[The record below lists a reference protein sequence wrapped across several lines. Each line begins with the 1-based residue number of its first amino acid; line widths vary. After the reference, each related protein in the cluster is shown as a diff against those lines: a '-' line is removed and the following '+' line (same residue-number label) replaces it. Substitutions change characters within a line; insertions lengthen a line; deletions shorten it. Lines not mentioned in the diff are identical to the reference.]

1 MRTHLVDTT
10 AASASK
16 QGSDITEESD
26 LIELPTTQASKATFP
41 PGCCVWILPA
51 ISCQSHGDGCDVPE
65 LVMSDGKV
73 LSVFLGDVFS
83 SSSKIYYKLAVAGGC
98 GTLLV
103 EEARLVFANNMP
115 VLFLPTTEKAY
126 VLMSV
131 CSRKNGLDGV
141 YVFYSLMISS
151 KGNDF
156 TVKHSVLPGQIRFRL
171 DCLAASVPVDQSH
184 IYEAQHTS
192 LQRNSNATHA
202 SLQLVNSK
210 AKSPPPGFGQLNETG
225 DGSFV
230 MVVPKRKHKTQ
241 RIQKELRIPS
251 WLVANDSS
259 RCQVIVR
266 RRYTFCHV

>member
-1 MRTHLVDTT
+1 MYELECEDTT

-16 QGSDITEESD
+16 QGSDIMEESD

-51 ISCQSHGDGCDVPE
+51 SHGDGCDVHQE
-65 LVMSDGKV
+65 LVMSDGRV
-73 LSVFLGDVFS
+73 MSVFLGDVFS
-83 SSSKIYYKLAVAGGC
+83 SSRKIYYKLAVAGGC

-103 EEARLVFANNMP
+103 EEARLIFANNMP

-156 TVKHSVLPGQIRFRL
+156 TVKQSVLPGQIRFRL

-184 IYEAQHTS
+184 TYEAQHTS

-210 AKSPPPGFGQLNETG
+210 AKSPPPGFGQLNETV

-230 MVVPKRKHKTQ
+230 MIEHKTQ